1 MKRSLFVIV
10 ACGALACEAPPAAPV
25 VSPVPPAPART
36 LPVEAAQV
44 PVTLERRGAIVSARD
59 VAVSA
64 TVSGRVALVA
74 VERGQA
80 VRAGDVLA
88 VLRIEDLDFAHA
100 AADAQLRQL
109 SSRLAGAGRPEA
121 VPAVVAARTAFE
133 VSADALRR
141 AEALAERGSVSQQD
155 LLRARAAEASARA
168 SLDAAVADARALLA
182 QVHEARVVVSQRR
195 AAQREATL
203 RAPFDGVVFERLVS
217 AGDVVLAGAPLVRLV
232 DPDALRVRLDLTRDE
247 AARVEPAARVW
258 IQGAGGRR
266 FEARLSRWA
275 PGFAGAVQLR
285 AVEADVTPQTPFFGG
300 ERVRVDVETTE
311 LEALWRVPAPAV
323 DSRQGAALVQVLT
336 PAGLDARLLEVVRVE
351 EGGALLV
358 RGGLREGER
367 VAVRP
372 TQLAAGQQVTP

>member
-1 MKRSLFVIV
+1 MKRSLVLVV
-10 ACGALACEAPPAAPV
+10 ACGALACQPPPAAPP
-25 VSPVPPAPART
+25 VSPSPPAPTQT
-36 LPVEAAQV
+36 LPVEATQA
-44 PVTLERRGAIVSARD
+44 PVMFERRGALVSARD

-64 TVSGRVALVA
+64 TVSGRVALVT

-100 AADAQLRQL
+100 AADAQLRQV

-121 VPAVVAARTAFE
+121 VPAVVAARTTFE

-203 RAPFDGVVFERLVS
+203 RAPFGGVVFERLVS
-217 AGDVVLAGAPLVRLV
+217 AGDVVLVGSPLVRLV
-232 DPDALRVRLDLTRDE
+232 DPDGLRVRLDLTRDE
-247 AARVEPAARVW
+247 AARVDPAARVW
-258 IQGAGGRR
+258 IQGSGGRR

-285 AVEADVTPQTPFFGG
+285 TVEADVAPQTPFFIG
-300 ERVRVDVETTE
+300 ERVRVDIETTE

-336 PAGLDARLLEVVRVE
+336 PAGLDERLLDVVRVE

-358 RGGLREGER
+358 RGGLHAGER

-372 TQLAAGQQVTP
+372 TRLADGQQVTP